1 MWTHFKTQF
10 NSLFPKRGD
19 KLLFFAVILCGL
31 IILFSSLNKVE
42 AAEDSLYDFTFTLD
56 NSYQDTDIVEDVLS
70 NVYHFLGINDSSYT
84 VSDFR
89 RDIGLTIA
97 DLYFGVA
104 PGTADDLLSAL
115 GTLIRDTAFTVDS
128 STGFFHAVNQNSFR
142 RSLQD
147 IYERL
152 GYEESSV
159 NIGYWRPLPFEY
171 GNVRLY
177 SDTLNMYGTHV
188 LGSGGSR
195 FIVAIRSSDSSST
208 VMRMYI
214 ASQYSSSVASVNT
227 FYQGTNHSGYWKQVS
242 DASAAVAVSNLWDE
256 NNYPYYYDNDINVAV
271 QGALADFFGLD
282 NPGGLLWNGDIYF
295 DNRDHSAL
303 LNTVPNSSITP
314 STDRWNYLHQLDRTD
329 ETDNS
334 FAFDTDTTIVLDP
347 DTSVPIWFVIDPDPE
362 AWETVE
368 FPEPGEFS
376 FPKTMV
382 DADGVFYDTWLNSQ
396 PVYVYQLF
404 MCVFG
409 IGAAAFILRRK

>member
-1 MWTHFKTQF
+1 MWLHIKTQF
-10 NSLFPKRGD
+10 NSLFPKKGD

-42 AAEDSLYDFTFTLD
+42 AAEDSIYDFTFTLD
-56 NSYQDTDIVEDVLS
+56 NTYSDADKVEQVL
-70 NVYHFLGINDSSYT
+70 NDVYHFLGINDQTYSIY
-84 VSDFR
+84 DLR

-104 PGTADDLLSAL
+104 PGTSDDLLSAL
-115 GTLIRDTAFTVDS
+115 GSLIRDTAFTVDS
-128 STGFFHAVNQNSFR
+128 STGFFRATNQEAFR

-152 GYEESSV
+152 GYEEASV
-159 NIGYWRPLPFEY
+159 NIGNWTPLPVDY
-171 GNVRLY
+171 YNR
-177 SDTLNMYGTHV
+177 TTHV
-188 LGSGGSR
+188 AQYS
-195 FIVAIRSSDSSST
+195 
-208 VMRMYI
+208 
-214 ASQYSSSVASVNT
+214 YSSSEAVYTTTVESGYRQIFAVRSASQHTVYVTQVTLASQFSQDFSFDT
-227 FYQGTNHSGYWKQVS
+227 FYTGTNHSGMYGQIGS
-242 DASAAVAVSNLWDE
+242 GRIPDDNA
-256 NNYPYYYDNDINVAV
+256 NYHYDTLA
-271 QGALADFFGLD
+271 GALSDFFGLD

-314 STDRWNYLHQLDRTD
+314 STDRWTYLHQLDRTD

-347 DTSVPIWFVIDPDPE
+347 DTSVPIWFVLDPDPD

-376 FPKTMV
+376 FPKTLV
-382 DADGVFYDTWLNSQ
+382 EADGVFYDTWLNNQ
-396 PVYVYQLF
+396 PVYIYQLF